1 MSGFFQKKM
10 SDFESKILSD
20 DDLTEVK
27 EDTGGK
33 PSMTR
38 LNPDGRGQKSKASDI
53 EGDKSNPLQAY
64 ASQAF
69 DNHMIKQGEHRTQM
83 I

>member
-10 SDFESKILSD
+10 SDFESKILRD
-20 DDLTEVK
+20 DDDVK

-69 DNHMIKQGEHRTQM
+69 DNQMIKQGEHRRK
-83 I
+83 